1 MGAKAR
7 LEIIICNNYMN
18 TNPCTDFL
26 SNKDYLEHM
35 IPHHQVAIDMCNL
48 MKPISKSKTI
58 HYIYKIIIFN
68 QKIEIFLMKNAIKG
82 IPSLSNEF
90 DTLYRER

>member
-7 LEIIICNNYMN
+7 LEIIICNNYMNKN

-58 HYIYKIIIFN
+58 QYPRFYWDRSHPNTTSFY
-68 QKIEIFLMKNAIKG
+68 G
-82 IPSLSNEF
+82 
-90 DTLYRER
+90 